1 MKLLVR
7 LRISRFCR
15 RYNLPAV
22 YAENFSRRLSMKTR
36 IMTCGSFLLQKKNSL
51 KIGSVCD
58 SVRSV
63 TQISTLKPIGGFRII
78 KKGRFIGIKFSVERL
93 KVKLSGKMELFKVL
107 VSFNLLF
114 LRV

>member
-58 SVRSV
+58 SVRFV
-63 TQISTLKPIGGFRII
+63 TQILTRKPIGGFRII
-78 KKGRFIGIKFSVERL
+78 KKRQVYWIKFSVEL
-93 KVKLSGKMELFKVL
+93 WKVKLSGKMELFKVL
-107 VSFNLLF
+107 ILINLLF
-114 LRV
+114 LQV